1 MKTKRTESSSKG
13 KSPEKTEENKS
24 SRRRFSTRKRQSS
37 HKKATPEK
45 EKKEIKEEY
54 VSTKEPPRYVSFDD
68 SKPQSDTE
76 IRKKY
81 RSVSA
86 LERKLNNR
94 KNRVSR
100 KSSLRSSSPSL
111 KIQSTSRIARRRSGV
126 KYSSTVKRRHSNR
139 KAVVPVADRVTNFN
153 SKEILQNKEI
163 EKKAFASKERPNLSN
178 ESNTSVARKRPSSDS
193 TCDVLPKLRPKRSL
207 SANDAANSFP
217 QVLGKRTLRRSFGR
231 SSLGEVPEVIEKL
244 SDTNIKSSNYFPSKI
259 PCSRTSKTIKYC
271 KRKLVAQNL
280 EKDDVFNNS
289 TISNLR
295 ASRMQRFSPLC
306 VRNKSAIARTAVP
319 LILNRDK
326 PSKRTEPQERLGY
339 SSINERENQIP
350 REEKSSLF
358 QDTIHETTIEQET
371 KHSSLIAHDG
381 PRKMRL
387 NSNFRT
393 VRLNSV
399 KNKRRSMVRMNTLPK
414 NK

>member
-1 MKTKRTESSSKG
+1 MKTKRTESSSRG
-13 KSPEKTEENKS
+13 KSPEKNEENKS

-37 HKKATPEK
+37 HKKSTPEK
-45 EKKEIKEEY
+45 EKKEIEEKY

-68 SKPQSDTE
+68 SKSQSDSE
-76 IRKKY
+76 IRQKY

-86 LERKLNNR
+86 LERKLNKR

-139 KAVVPVADRVTNFN
+139 KAVAPAADRVTNSN

-163 EKKAFASKERPNLSN
+163 EKKAIASKERPNLSN
-178 ESNTSVARKRPSSDS
+178 ENNTSIVRKRPSSDS
-193 TCDVLPKLRPKRSL
+193 TGNVLPKLRPKRSL
-207 SANDAANSFP
+207 SANDASNSFP
-217 QVLGKRTLRRSFGR
+217 QVLEKRTLRRSFGR
-231 SSLGEVPEVIEKL
+231 SSLDEVPEVIEKL
-244 SDTNIKSSNYFPSKI
+244 SDTNIKSSNYFQSKI
-259 PCSRTSKTIKYC
+259 PCSRTSKTIKYR

-280 EKDDVFNNS
+280 ETDVFNNS
-289 TISNLR
+289 TISDLR
-295 ASRMQRFSPLC
+295 ASKMQRFSPLC
-306 VRNKSAIARTAVP
+306 VRNKSAIARTAAP
-319 LILNRDK
+319 LMLNIDR
-326 PSKRTEPQERLGY
+326 PSKRTERQERLGN
-339 SSINERENQIP
+339 SSISEREDQVP
-350 REEKSSLF
+350 RKETSSLV

-371 KHSSLIAHDG
+371 KYSG

-414 NK
+414 NI

>member
-1 MKTKRTESSSKG
+1 MKTKRTESSSRG
-13 KSPEKTEENKS
+13 KSPEKNEENKS

-37 HKKATPEK
+37 HKKSTPEK
-45 EKKEIKEEY
+45 EKKEIEEKY

-68 SKPQSDTE
+68 SKSQSDSE
-76 IRKKY
+76 IRQKY

-86 LERKLNNR
+86 LERKLNKR

-139 KAVVPVADRVTNFN
+139 KAVAPAADRVTNSN

-163 EKKAFASKERPNLSN
+163 EKKAIASKERPNLSN
-178 ESNTSVARKRPSSDS
+178 ENNTSIVRKRPSSDS
-193 TCDVLPKLRPKRSL
+193 TGNVLPKLRPKRSL
-207 SANDAANSFP
+207 SANDASNSFP

-231 SSLGEVPEVIEKL
+231 SSLDEVPEVIEKL
-244 SDTNIKSSNYFPSKI
+244 SDTNIKSSNYFQSKI
-259 PCSRTSKTIKYC
+259 PCSRTSKTIKYR

-280 EKDDVFNNS
+280 ETDVFNNS
-289 TISNLR
+289 TISDLR
-295 ASRMQRFSPLC
+295 ASKMQRFSPLC
-306 VRNKSAIARTAVP
+306 VRNKSAIARTAAP
-319 LILNRDK
+319 LMLNIDR
-326 PSKRTEPQERLGY
+326 PSRRTERQERLGN
-339 SSINERENQIP
+339 SSISEREDQVP
-350 REEKSSLF
+350 RKETSSLV

-371 KHSSLIAHDG
+371 KYSG

-414 NK
+414 NI

>member
-1 MKTKRTESSSKG
+1 MKTKRTESSSRG
-13 KSPEKTEENKS
+13 KSPEKNEENKS

-37 HKKATPEK
+37 HKKSTPEK
-45 EKKEIKEEY
+45 EKKEIEEKY

-68 SKPQSDTE
+68 SKSQSDSE
-76 IRKKY
+76 IRQKY

-86 LERKLNNR
+86 LERKLNKR

-139 KAVVPVADRVTNFN
+139 KAVAPAADRVTNSN

-163 EKKAFASKERPNLSN
+163 EKKAIASKERPNLSN
-178 ESNTSVARKRPSSDS
+178 ENNTSIVRKRPSSDS
-193 TCDVLPKLRPKRSL
+193 TGNVLPKLRPKRSL
-207 SANDAANSFP
+207 SANDASNSFP

-231 SSLGEVPEVIEKL
+231 SSLDEVPEVIEKL
-244 SDTNIKSSNYFPSKI
+244 SDTNIKSSNYFQSKI
-259 PCSRTSKTIKYC
+259 PCSRTSKTIKYR

-280 EKDDVFNNS
+280 ETDVFNNS
-289 TISNLR
+289 TISDLR
-295 ASRMQRFSPLC
+295 ASKMQRFSPLC
-306 VRNKSAIARTAVP
+306 VRNKSAIARTAAP
-319 LILNRDK
+319 LMLNVDR
-326 PSKRTEPQERLGY
+326 PSKRTERQERLGN
-339 SSINERENQIP
+339 SSISERENQVP
-350 REEKSSLF
+350 QKETSSLV

-371 KHSSLIAHDG
+371 KYSG

-387 NSNFRT
+387 NSNFKT

-414 NK
+414 NI

>member
-1 MKTKRTESSSKG
+1 MKTKRTESSSRG
-13 KSPEKTEENKS
+13 KSPEKNEENKS

-37 HKKATPEK
+37 HKKSTPEK
-45 EKKEIKEEY
+45 EKKEIEEKY

-68 SKPQSDTE
+68 SKSQSDSE
-76 IRKKY
+76 IRQKY

-86 LERKLNNR
+86 LERKLNKR

-126 KYSSTVKRRHSNR
+126 RYSSTVKRRHSNR
-139 KAVVPVADRVTNFN
+139 KAVAPVEDRVTNSN

-163 EKKAFASKERPNLSN
+163 EKKAIASKERPNLSN
-178 ESNTSVARKRPSSDS
+178 ENNTSIVRKRPSSDS
-193 TCDVLPKLRPKRSL
+193 TGNVLPKLRPKRSL
-207 SANDAANSFP
+207 SANDASNSFP

-231 SSLGEVPEVIEKL
+231 SSLDEVPEVIEKL
-244 SDTNIKSSNYFPSKI
+244 SDTNIKSSDYFQSKI
-259 PCSRTSKTIKYC
+259 PCSRTSKTIKYR

-280 EKDDVFNNS
+280 ETDVFNNS
-289 TISNLR
+289 TISDLR
-295 ASRMQRFSPLC
+295 ASKMQRFSPLC
-306 VRNKSAIARTAVP
+306 VRNKSAIARTAAP
-319 LILNRDK
+319 LMLNVDR
-326 PSKRTEPQERLGY
+326 PSKRTERQERLGN
-339 SSINERENQIP
+339 SSISERENQVP
-350 REEKSSLF
+350 QKETSSLV

-371 KHSSLIAHDG
+371 KYSG

-387 NSNFRT
+387 NSNFKT

-414 NK
+414 NI

>member
-1 MKTKRTESSSKG
+1 MKTKRTESSSRG
-13 KSPEKTEENKS
+13 KSPEKNEENKS

-37 HKKATPEK
+37 HKKSTPEK
-45 EKKEIKEEY
+45 EKKEIEEKY

-68 SKPQSDTE
+68 SKSQSDSE
-76 IRKKY
+76 IRQKY

-86 LERKLNNR
+86 LERKLNKR

-139 KAVVPVADRVTNFN
+139 KAVAPAADRVTNSN

-163 EKKAFASKERPNLSN
+163 EKKAIASKERPNLSN
-178 ESNTSVARKRPSSDS
+178 ENNTSIVRKRPSSDS
-193 TCDVLPKLRPKRSL
+193 TGNVLPKLRPKRSL
-207 SANDAANSFP
+207 SANDASNSFP

-231 SSLGEVPEVIEKL
+231 SSLDEVPEVIEKL
-244 SDTNIKSSNYFPSKI
+244 SDTNIKSSNYFQSKI
-259 PCSRTSKTIKYC
+259 PCSRTSKTIKYR

-280 EKDDVFNNS
+280 ETDVFNNS
-289 TISNLR
+289 TISDLR
-295 ASRMQRFSPLC
+295 ASKMQRFSPLC
-306 VRNKSAIARTAVP
+306 VRNKSAIARTAAP
-319 LILNRDK
+319 LMLNIDR
-326 PSKRTEPQERLGY
+326 PSKRTERQERLGN
-339 SSINERENQIP
+339 SCISEREDQVP
-350 REEKSSLF
+350 RKETSSLV

-371 KHSSLIAHDG
+371 KYSG

-414 NK
+414 NI

>member
-1 MKTKRTESSSKG
+1 MKTKRTESSSRG
-13 KSPEKTEENKS
+13 KSPEKNEENKS

-37 HKKATPEK
+37 HKKSTPEK
-45 EKKEIKEEY
+45 EKKEIEEKY

-68 SKPQSDTE
+68 SKSQSDSE

-86 LERKLNNR
+86 LERKLNKR

-126 KYSSTVKRRHSNR
+126 RYSSTVKRRHSNR
-139 KAVVPVADRVTNFN
+139 KAVAPVEDRVTNSN

-163 EKKAFASKERPNLSN
+163 ENKAIAPKERPNLSN
-178 ESNTSVARKRPSSDS
+178 ENNTSIVRKRPSSDS
-193 TCDVLPKLRPKRSL
+193 TGNVLPKLRPKRSL
-207 SANDAANSFP
+207 SANDASNSFP

-231 SSLGEVPEVIEKL
+231 SSLDEVPEVIEKL
-244 SDTNIKSSNYFPSKI
+244 SDTSIKSSDYFQSKI
-259 PCSRTSKTIKYC
+259 PCSRTSKTIKYR

-280 EKDDVFNNS
+280 ETDVFNNS
-289 TISNLR
+289 TISDLR
-295 ASRMQRFSPLC
+295 ASKMQRFSPLC
-306 VRNKSAIARTAVP
+306 VRNKSAIARTAAP
-319 LILNRDK
+319 LMLNIDR
-326 PSKRTEPQERLGY
+326 PSRRTERQERLGN
-339 SSINERENQIP
+339 SSISEREDQVP
-350 REEKSSLF
+350 RKETSSLV

-371 KHSSLIAHDG
+371 KYSG

-387 NSNFRT
+387 NSNFKT

-414 NK
+414 NI

>member
-1 MKTKRTESSSKG
+1 MKTKRTESSSRG
-13 KSPEKTEENKS
+13 KSPEKNEENKS

-37 HKKATPEK
+37 HKKSTPEK
-45 EKKEIKEEY
+45 EKKEIEEKY

-68 SKPQSDTE
+68 SKSQADSE
-76 IRKKY
+76 IRQKY

-86 LERKLNNR
+86 LERKLNKR

-139 KAVVPVADRVTNFN
+139 KAVAPASDRVTNSN

-163 EKKAFASKERPNLSN
+163 EKKAIASKERPNLSN
-178 ESNTSVARKRPSSDS
+178 ENNTSIVRKRPSSDS
-193 TCDVLPKLRPKRSL
+193 TGNVLPKLRPKRSL
-207 SANDAANSFP
+207 SANDASNSFP

-231 SSLGEVPEVIEKL
+231 SSLDEVPEVIEKL
-244 SDTNIKSSNYFPSKI
+244 SDTNIKSSNYFQSKI
-259 PCSRTSKTIKYC
+259 PCSRTSKTIKYR

-280 EKDDVFNNS
+280 ETDVFNNS
-289 TISNLR
+289 TISDLR
-295 ASRMQRFSPLC
+295 ASKMQRFSPLC
-306 VRNKSAIARTAVP
+306 VRNKSAIARTAAP
-319 LILNRDK
+319 LMLNIDR
-326 PSKRTEPQERLGY
+326 PSKRTERQERLGN
-339 SSINERENQIP
+339 SSISEREDQVP
-350 REEKSSLF
+350 RKETSSLV

-371 KHSSLIAHDG
+371 KYSG

-414 NK
+414 NI

>member
-1 MKTKRTESSSKG
+1 MKTKRTESSSRG
-13 KSPEKTEENKS
+13 KSPEKNEENKS

-37 HKKATPEK
+37 HKKSTPEK
-45 EKKEIKEEY
+45 EKKEIEEKY

-68 SKPQSDTE
+68 SKSQSDSE
-76 IRKKY
+76 IRQKY

-86 LERKLNNR
+86 LERKLNKR

-139 KAVVPVADRVTNFN
+139 KAVAPAADRVTNSN

-163 EKKAFASKERPNLSN
+163 ENKAIAPKERPNLSN
-178 ESNTSVARKRPSSDS
+178 ENNTSIVRKRPSSDS
-193 TCDVLPKLRPKRSL
+193 TGNVLPKLRPKRSL
-207 SANDAANSFP
+207 SANDASNSFP

-231 SSLGEVPEVIEKL
+231 SSLDEVPEVIEKL
-244 SDTNIKSSNYFPSKI
+244 SDTNIKSSNYFQSKI
-259 PCSRTSKTIKYC
+259 PCSRTSKTIKYR

-280 EKDDVFNNS
+280 ETDVFNNS
-289 TISNLR
+289 TISDLR
-295 ASRMQRFSPLC
+295 ASKMQRFSPLC
-306 VRNKSAIARTAVP
+306 VRNKSAIARTAAP
-319 LILNRDK
+319 LMLNVDR
-326 PSKRTEPQERLGY
+326 PSKRTERQERLGN
-339 SSINERENQIP
+339 SSISERENQVP
-350 REEKSSLF
+350 QKETSSLV

-371 KHSSLIAHDG
+371 KYSG

-387 NSNFRT
+387 NSNFKT

-414 NK
+414 NI

>member
-1 MKTKRTESSSKG
+1 MKTKRTESSSRG
-13 KSPEKTEENKS
+13 KSPEKNEENKS

-37 HKKATPEK
+37 HKKSTPEK
-45 EKKEIKEEY
+45 EKKEIEEKY

-68 SKPQSDTE
+68 SKSQSDSE
-76 IRKKY
+76 IRQKY

-86 LERKLNNR
+86 LERKLNKR

-139 KAVVPVADRVTNFN
+139 KAVAPAADRVTNSN

-163 EKKAFASKERPNLSN
+163 EKKAIASKERPNLSN
-178 ESNTSVARKRPSSDS
+178 ENNTSIVRKRPSSDS
-193 TCDVLPKLRPKRSL
+193 TGNVLSKLRPKRSL
-207 SANDAANSFP
+207 SANDASNSFP

-231 SSLGEVPEVIEKL
+231 SSLDEVPEVIEKL
-244 SDTNIKSSNYFPSKI
+244 SDTNIKSSNYFQSKI
-259 PCSRTSKTIKYC
+259 PCSRTSKTIKYR

-280 EKDDVFNNS
+280 KTDVFNNS
-289 TISNLR
+289 TISDLR
-295 ASRMQRFSPLC
+295 ASKMQRFSPLC
-306 VRNKSAIARTAVP
+306 VRNKSAIARTAAP
-319 LILNRDK
+319 LMLNIDR
-326 PSKRTEPQERLGY
+326 PSKRTERQERLGN
-339 SSINERENQIP
+339 SSISEREDQVP
-350 REEKSSLF
+350 RKETSSLV

-371 KHSSLIAHDG
+371 KYSG

-414 NK
+414 NI

>member
-1 MKTKRTESSSKG
+1 MKTKRAESSSRG
-13 KSPEKTEENKS
+13 KSPEKNEENKS

-37 HKKATPEK
+37 HKKSTPEK
-45 EKKEIKEEY
+45 EKKEIEEKY
-54 VSTKEPPRYVSFDD
+54 VSAKEPPRYVSFDD
-68 SKPQSDTE
+68 SKSQSDSE
-76 IRKKY
+76 IRQKY

-86 LERKLNNR
+86 LERKLNKR
-94 KNRVSR
+94 KNRISR

-139 KAVVPVADRVTNFN
+139 KAVAPAADRVTNSN

-163 EKKAFASKERPNLSN
+163 EKKAIASKERPNLSN
-178 ESNTSVARKRPSSDS
+178 ENNTSIVRKRPSSDS
-193 TCDVLPKLRPKRSL
+193 TGNVLPKLRPKRSL
-207 SANDAANSFP
+207 SANDASNSFP

-231 SSLGEVPEVIEKL
+231 SSLDEVPEVIEKL
-244 SDTNIKSSNYFPSKI
+244 SDTNIKSSDYFQSKI
-259 PCSRTSKTIKYC
+259 PCSRTSKTIKYR

-280 EKDDVFNNS
+280 ETDVFNNS
-289 TISNLR
+289 TISDLR
-295 ASRMQRFSPLC
+295 ASKMQRFSPLC
-306 VRNKSAIARTAVP
+306 VRNKSAIARTAAP
-319 LILNRDK
+319 LMLNVERQ
-326 PSKRTEPQERLGY
+326 SKRTELQERLGN
-339 SSINERENQIP
+339 SSISERENQVP
-350 REEKSSLF
+350 QKETSSLV

-371 KHSSLIAHDG
+371 KYSG

-387 NSNFRT
+387 NSNFKT

-414 NK
+414 NI

>member
-1 MKTKRTESSSKG
+1 MKTKRTESSSRG
-13 KSPEKTEENKS
+13 KSPEKNEENKS

-37 HKKATPEK
+37 HKKSTPQK
-45 EKKEIKEEY
+45 EKKEIEEKY

-68 SKPQSDTE
+68 SKSQSDSE
-76 IRKKY
+76 IRQKY

-86 LERKLNNR
+86 LERKLNKR

-139 KAVVPVADRVTNFN
+139 KAVAPAADRVTNSN

-163 EKKAFASKERPNLSN
+163 EKKAIASKERPNLSN
-178 ESNTSVARKRPSSDS
+178 ENNTSIVRKRPSSDS
-193 TCDVLPKLRPKRSL
+193 TGNVLPKLRPKRSL
-207 SANDAANSFP
+207 SANDASNSFP

-231 SSLGEVPEVIEKL
+231 SSLDEVPEVIEKL
-244 SDTNIKSSNYFPSKI
+244 SDTNIKSSNYFQSKI
-259 PCSRTSKTIKYC
+259 PCSRTSKTIKYR

-280 EKDDVFNNS
+280 ETDVFNNS
-289 TISNLR
+289 TISDLR
-295 ASRMQRFSPLC
+295 ASKMQRFSPLC
-306 VRNKSAIARTAVP
+306 VRNKSAIARTAAP
-319 LILNRDK
+319 LMLNIDR
-326 PSKRTEPQERLGY
+326 PSKRTERQERLGN
-339 SSINERENQIP
+339 SSISEREDQVP
-350 REEKSSLF
+350 RKETSSLV
-358 QDTIHETTIEQET
+358 QDTIHETTIEQEA
-371 KHSSLIAHDG
+371 KYSG

-414 NK
+414 NI

>member
-1 MKTKRTESSSKG
+1 MKTKRTESSSRG
-13 KSPEKTEENKS
+13 KSPEKNEENKS

-37 HKKATPEK
+37 HKKSTPEK
-45 EKKEIKEEY
+45 EKKEIEEKY

-68 SKPQSDTE
+68 SKSQSDSE
-76 IRKKY
+76 IRQKY

-86 LERKLNNR
+86 LERKLNKR

-139 KAVVPVADRVTNFN
+139 KAVAPAADRVTNSN

-163 EKKAFASKERPNLSN
+163 ENKAIAPKERPNLSN
-178 ESNTSVARKRPSSDS
+178 ENNTSIVRKRPSSDS
-193 TCDVLPKLRPKRSL
+193 TGNVLPKLRPKRSL
-207 SANDAANSFP
+207 SANDASNSFP

-231 SSLGEVPEVIEKL
+231 SSLDEVPEVIEKL
-244 SDTNIKSSNYFPSKI
+244 SDTNIKSSDYFQSKI
-259 PCSRTSKTIKYC
+259 PCSRTSKTIKYR

-280 EKDDVFNNS
+280 ETDVFNNS
-289 TISNLR
+289 TISDLR
-295 ASRMQRFSPLC
+295 ASKMQRFSPLC
-306 VRNKSAIARTAVP
+306 VRNKSAIARTAAP
-319 LILNRDK
+319 LMLNVDR
-326 PSKRTEPQERLGY
+326 PSKRTERQERLGN
-339 SSINERENQIP
+339 SSISEREDQVP
-350 REEKSSLF
+350 RKETSSLV

-371 KHSSLIAHDG
+371 KYSG

-414 NK
+414 NI

>member
-1 MKTKRTESSSKG
+1 MKTKRTESSSKS
-13 KSPEKTEENKS
+13 KSTEKNEENKF

-45 EKKEIKEEY
+45 EKKDKEEY
-54 VSTKEPPRYVSFDD
+54 VSAKEPPRYVSFDA
-68 SKPQSDTE
+68 SNSLSDIE

-86 LERKLNNR
+86 LERKLNKR
-94 KNRVSR
+94 KNRSSR

-126 KYSSTVKRRHSNR
+126 KYSSTVKRRQSNR

-153 SKEILQNKEI
+153 SKEILQSKEI
-163 EKKAFASKERPNLSN
+163 AKKAIASKERPNLGN
-178 ESNTSVARKRPSSDS
+178 ESNTRIVRKRPSSDS
-193 TCDVLPKLRPKRSL
+193 TCDVLRKLGLKRSL
-207 SANDAANSFP
+207 SANDASSSFP

-231 SSLGEVPEVIEKL
+231 SSLGDVPEVTEKL
-244 SDTNIKSSNYFPSKI
+244 SDTNIKSSSNFQSKI
-259 PCSRTSKTIKYC
+259 PCSRTSKAVKYR
-271 KRKLVAQNL
+271 KRKLVARNR
-280 EKDDVFNNS
+280 ETDDVFNNS
-289 TISNLR
+289 TVSNLR
-295 ASRMQRFSPLC
+295 TSKMQRFSPLC
-306 VRNKSAIARTAVP
+306 VRNKSAIARTAAP
-319 LILNRDK
+319 LTLNIARS
-326 PSKRTEPQERLGY
+326 SKRTKRQERLGN
-339 SSINERENQIP
+339 SSINERENQVP
-350 REEKSSLF
+350 RQETSF
-358 QDTIHETTIEQET
+358 VQDTVHETTAEQET
-371 KHSSLIAHDG
+371 KRSSLIARDG

-399 KNKRRSMVRMNTLPK
+399 KNKRRSMVRMNTLPE

>member
-1 MKTKRTESSSKG
+1 MKTKRTESSSRG
-13 KSPEKTEENKS
+13 KSPEKNEENKS

-37 HKKATPEK
+37 HKKSTPEK
-45 EKKEIKEEY
+45 EKKEIEEKY

-68 SKPQSDTE
+68 SKSQSDSE
-76 IRKKY
+76 IRQKY

-86 LERKLNNR
+86 LERKLNKR

-139 KAVVPVADRVTNFN
+139 KAVAPAADRVTNSN
-153 SKEILQNKEI
+153 SKEILQNKKKK
-163 EKKAFASKERPNLSN
+163 KKAIASKERPNLSN
-178 ESNTSVARKRPSSDS
+178 ENNTSIVRKRPSSDS
-193 TCDVLPKLRPKRSL
+193 TGNVLPKLRPKRSL
-207 SANDAANSFP
+207 SANDASNSFP

-231 SSLGEVPEVIEKL
+231 SSLDEVPEVIEKL
-244 SDTNIKSSNYFPSKI
+244 SDTNIKSSNYFQSKI
-259 PCSRTSKTIKYC
+259 PCSRTSKTIKYR

-280 EKDDVFNNS
+280 ETDVFNNS
-289 TISNLR
+289 TISDLR
-295 ASRMQRFSPLC
+295 ASKMQRFSPLC
-306 VRNKSAIARTAVP
+306 VRNKSAIARTAAP
-319 LILNRDK
+319 LMLNIDR
-326 PSKRTEPQERLGY
+326 PSKRTERQERLGN
-339 SSINERENQIP
+339 SSISEREDQVP
-350 REEKSSLF
+350 RKETSSLV

-371 KHSSLIAHDG
+371 KYSG

-414 NK
+414 NI

>member
-1 MKTKRTESSSKG
+1 MKTKRTESSSRG
-13 KSPEKTEENKS
+13 KSPEKNEENKS

-37 HKKATPEK
+37 HKKSTPEK
-45 EKKEIKEEY
+45 EKKEIEEKY

-68 SKPQSDTE
+68 SKSQSDSE
-76 IRKKY
+76 IRQKY

-86 LERKLNNR
+86 LERKLNKR

-126 KYSSTVKRRHSNR
+126 RYSSTVKRRHSNR
-139 KAVVPVADRVTNFN
+139 KAVAPVEGRVTNSN

-163 EKKAFASKERPNLSN
+163 EKKAIASKERPNLSN
-178 ESNTSVARKRPSSDS
+178 ENNTSIVRKRPSSDS
-193 TCDVLPKLRPKRSL
+193 TGNVLPKLRPKRSL
-207 SANDAANSFP
+207 SANDASNSFP

-231 SSLGEVPEVIEKL
+231 SSLDEVPEVIEKL
-244 SDTNIKSSNYFPSKI
+244 SDTNIKSSDYFQSKI
-259 PCSRTSKTIKYC
+259 PCSRTSKTIKYR

-280 EKDDVFNNS
+280 ETDVFNNS
-289 TISNLR
+289 TISDLR
-295 ASRMQRFSPLC
+295 ASKMQRFSPLC
-306 VRNKSAIARTAVP
+306 VRNKSAIARTAAP
-319 LILNRDK
+319 LMLNVDR
-326 PSKRTEPQERLGY
+326 PSKRTERQERLGN
-339 SSINERENQIP
+339 SSISERENQVP
-350 REEKSSLF
+350 QKETSSLV

-371 KHSSLIAHDG
+371 KYSG

-414 NK
+414 NI

>member
-1 MKTKRTESSSKG
+1 MKTKRTESSSRG
-13 KSPEKTEENKS
+13 KSPEKNEENKS

-37 HKKATPEK
+37 HKKSTPEK
-45 EKKEIKEEY
+45 EKKEIEEKY

-68 SKPQSDTE
+68 SKSQSDSE
-76 IRKKY
+76 IRQKY

-86 LERKLNNR
+86 LERKLNKR

-139 KAVVPVADRVTNFN
+139 KAVAPAADRVTNSN

-163 EKKAFASKERPNLSN
+163 EKKAIASKERPNLSN
-178 ESNTSVARKRPSSDS
+178 ENNTSIVRKRPSSDS
-193 TCDVLPKLRPKRSL
+193 TGNVLPKLRPKRSL
-207 SANDAANSFP
+207 SANDASNSFP

-231 SSLGEVPEVIEKL
+231 SSLDEVPEVIEKL
-244 SDTNIKSSNYFPSKI
+244 SDTNIKSSNYFQSKI
-259 PCSRTSKTIKYC
+259 PCSRTSKTIKYR

-280 EKDDVFNNS
+280 ETDVFNNS
-289 TISNLR
+289 TISDLR
-295 ASRMQRFSPLC
+295 ASKMQRFSPLC
-306 VRNKSAIARTAVP
+306 VRNKSAIARTAAP
-319 LILNRDK
+319 LMLNIDR
-326 PSKRTEPQERLGY
+326 PSKRTERQERLGN
-339 SSINERENQIP
+339 SSISEREDQVP
-350 REEKSSLF
+350 RKETSSLV

-371 KHSSLIAHDG
+371 KYSG

-414 NK
+414 NI

>member
-1 MKTKRTESSSKG
+1 MKTKRTESSSRG
-13 KSPEKTEENKS
+13 KSPEKNEENKS

-37 HKKATPEK
+37 HKKSTPEK
-45 EKKEIKEEY
+45 EKKEIEEKY
-54 VSTKEPPRYVSFDD
+54 VSTKEPLRYVSFDD
-68 SKPQSDTE
+68 SKSQSDSE
-76 IRKKY
+76 IRQKY

-86 LERKLNNR
+86 LERKLNKR

-139 KAVVPVADRVTNFN
+139 KAVAPAADRVTNSN

-163 EKKAFASKERPNLSN
+163 EKKAIASKERPNLSN
-178 ESNTSVARKRPSSDS
+178 ENNTSIVRKRPSSDS
-193 TCDVLPKLRPKRSL
+193 TGNVLPKLRPKRSL
-207 SANDAANSFP
+207 SANDASNSFP

-231 SSLGEVPEVIEKL
+231 SSLDEVPEVIEKL
-244 SDTNIKSSNYFPSKI
+244 SDTNIKSSNSFQSKI
-259 PCSRTSKTIKYC
+259 PCSRTSKTIKYR

-280 EKDDVFNNS
+280 ETDVFNNS
-289 TISNLR
+289 TISDLR
-295 ASRMQRFSPLC
+295 ASKMQRFSPLC
-306 VRNKSAIARTAVP
+306 VRNKSAIARTAAP
-319 LILNRDK
+319 LMLNIDR
-326 PSKRTEPQERLGY
+326 PSKRTERQERLGN
-339 SSINERENQIP
+339 SCISEREDQVP
-350 REEKSSLF
+350 RKETSSLV

-371 KHSSLIAHDG
+371 KYSG

-414 NK
+414 NI

>member
-1 MKTKRTESSSKG
+1 MKTKRTESSSRG
-13 KSPEKTEENKS
+13 KSPEKNEENKS

-37 HKKATPEK
+37 HKKSTPEK
-45 EKKEIKEEY
+45 EKKEIEEKY

-68 SKPQSDTE
+68 SKSQSDSE
-76 IRKKY
+76 IRQKY

-86 LERKLNNR
+86 LERKLNKR

-139 KAVVPVADRVTNFN
+139 KAVAPAADRVTNSN

-163 EKKAFASKERPNLSN
+163 EKKAIASKERPNLSN
-178 ESNTSVARKRPSSDS
+178 ENNTSIVRKRPSSDS
-193 TCDVLPKLRPKRSL
+193 TGNVLPKLRPKRSL
-207 SANDAANSFP
+207 SANDASNSFP

-231 SSLGEVPEVIEKL
+231 SSLDEVPEVIEKL
-244 SDTNIKSSNYFPSKI
+244 SDTNIKSSNYFQSKI
-259 PCSRTSKTIKYC
+259 PCSRTSKTIKYR
-271 KRKLVAQNL
+271 KRKLVAHNL
-280 EKDDVFNNS
+280 ETDVFNNS
-289 TISNLR
+289 TISDLR
-295 ASRMQRFSPLC
+295 ASKMQRFSPLC
-306 VRNKSAIARTAVP
+306 VRNKSAIARTAAP
-319 LILNRDK
+319 LMLNIDR
-326 PSKRTEPQERLGY
+326 PSKRTERQERLGN
-339 SSINERENQIP
+339 SSISEREDQVP
-350 REEKSSLF
+350 RKETSSLV

-371 KHSSLIAHDG
+371 KYSG

-414 NK
+414 NI

>member
-1 MKTKRTESSSKG
+1 MKTKRTESSSRG
-13 KSPEKTEENKS
+13 KSPEKNEENKS
-24 SRRRFSTRKRQSS
+24 SRKRFSTRKRQSS
-37 HKKATPEK
+37 HKKSTPEK
-45 EKKEIKEEY
+45 EKKEIEEKY

-68 SKPQSDTE
+68 SKSQSDSE
-76 IRKKY
+76 IRQKY

-86 LERKLNNR
+86 LERKLNKR

-139 KAVVPVADRVTNFN
+139 KAVAPAADRVTNSN

-163 EKKAFASKERPNLSN
+163 EKKAIASKERPNLSN
-178 ESNTSVARKRPSSDS
+178 ENNTSIVRKRPSSDS
-193 TCDVLPKLRPKRSL
+193 TGNVLPKLRPKRSL
-207 SANDAANSFP
+207 SANDASNSFP
-217 QVLGKRTLRRSFGR
+217 QVLEKRTLRRSFGR
-231 SSLGEVPEVIEKL
+231 SSLDEVPEVIEKL
-244 SDTNIKSSNYFPSKI
+244 SDTNIKSSNYFQSKI
-259 PCSRTSKTIKYC
+259 PCSRTSKTIKYR

-280 EKDDVFNNS
+280 ETDVFNNS
-289 TISNLR
+289 TISDLR
-295 ASRMQRFSPLC
+295 ASKMQRFSPLC
-306 VRNKSAIARTAVP
+306 VRNKSAIARTAAP
-319 LILNRDK
+319 LMLNIDR
-326 PSKRTEPQERLGY
+326 PSKRTERQERLGN
-339 SSINERENQIP
+339 SSISEREDQVP
-350 REEKSSLF
+350 RKETSSLV

-371 KHSSLIAHDG
+371 KYSG

-414 NK
+414 NI

>member
-1 MKTKRTESSSKG
+1 MKTKRTESSSRG
-13 KSPEKTEENKS
+13 KSPEKNEENKS

-37 HKKATPEK
+37 HKKSTPEK
-45 EKKEIKEEY
+45 EKKEIEEKY

-68 SKPQSDTE
+68 SKSQSDSE
-76 IRKKY
+76 IRQKY

-86 LERKLNNR
+86 LERKLNKR

-126 KYSSTVKRRHSNR
+126 VKYSSTVKRRHSNR
-139 KAVVPVADRVTNFN
+139 KAVAPAADRVTNSN

-163 EKKAFASKERPNLSN
+163 EKKAIASKERPNLSN
-178 ESNTSVARKRPSSDS
+178 ENNTSIVRKRPSSDS
-193 TCDVLPKLRPKRSL
+193 TGNVLPKLRPKRSL
-207 SANDAANSFP
+207 SANDASNSFP

-231 SSLGEVPEVIEKL
+231 SSLDEVPEVIEKL
-244 SDTNIKSSNYFPSKI
+244 SDTNIKSSNYFQSKI
-259 PCSRTSKTIKYC
+259 PCSRTSKTIKYR

-280 EKDDVFNNS
+280 ETDVFNNS
-289 TISNLR
+289 TISDLR
-295 ASRMQRFSPLC
+295 ASKMQRFSPLC
-306 VRNKSAIARTAVP
+306 VRNKSAIARTAAP
-319 LILNRDK
+319 LMLNIDR
-326 PSKRTEPQERLGY
+326 PSKRTERQERLGN
-339 SSINERENQIP
+339 SSISEREDQVP
-350 REEKSSLF
+350 RKETSSLV

-371 KHSSLIAHDG
+371 KYSG

-414 NK
+414 NI

>member
-1 MKTKRTESSSKG
+1 MKTKRTESSSRG
-13 KSPEKTEENKS
+13 KSPEKNEENKS

-37 HKKATPEK
+37 HKKSTPEK
-45 EKKEIKEEY
+45 EKKEIEEKY

-68 SKPQSDTE
+68 SKSQSDSE
-76 IRKKY
+76 IRQKY

-86 LERKLNNR
+86 LERKLNKR

-111 KIQSTSRIARRRSGV
+111 KIQSTSRIAGRRSGV

-139 KAVVPVADRVTNFN
+139 KAVAPAADRVTNSN

-163 EKKAFASKERPNLSN
+163 EKKAIASKERPNLSN
-178 ESNTSVARKRPSSDS
+178 ENNTSIVRKRPSSDS
-193 TCDVLPKLRPKRSL
+193 TGNVLPKLRPKRSL
-207 SANDAANSFP
+207 SANDASNSFP

-231 SSLGEVPEVIEKL
+231 SSLDEVPEVIEKL
-244 SDTNIKSSNYFPSKI
+244 SDTNIKSSNYFQSKI
-259 PCSRTSKTIKYC
+259 PCSRTSKTIKYR

-280 EKDDVFNNS
+280 ETDVFNNS
-289 TISNLR
+289 TISDLR
-295 ASRMQRFSPLC
+295 ASKMQRFSPLC
-306 VRNKSAIARTAVP
+306 VRNKSAIARTAAP
-319 LILNRDK
+319 LMLNIDR
-326 PSKRTEPQERLGY
+326 PSRRTERQERLGN
-339 SSINERENQIP
+339 SSISEREDQVP
-350 REEKSSLF
+350 RKETSSLV

-371 KHSSLIAHDG
+371 KYSG

-414 NK
+414 NI

>member
-1 MKTKRTESSSKG
+1 MKTKRTESSSRG
-13 KSPEKTEENKS
+13 KSPEKNEENKS

-37 HKKATPEK
+37 HKKSTPEK
-45 EKKEIKEEY
+45 EKKEIEEKY

-68 SKPQSDTE
+68 SKSQSDSE
-76 IRKKY
+76 IRQKY

-86 LERKLNNR
+86 LERKLNKR

-139 KAVVPVADRVTNFN
+139 KAVAPAADRVTNSN

-163 EKKAFASKERPNLSN
+163 EKKAIASKERPNLSN
-178 ESNTSVARKRPSSDS
+178 ENNTSIVRKRPSSDS
-193 TCDVLPKLRPKRSL
+193 TGNVLPKLRPKRSL
-207 SANDAANSFP
+207 SANDASNSFP

-231 SSLGEVPEVIEKL
+231 SSLDEVPEVIEKL
-244 SDTNIKSSNYFPSKI
+244 SDTNIKSSDYFQSKI
-259 PCSRTSKTIKYC
+259 PCSRTSKTIKYR

-280 EKDDVFNNS
+280 ETDVFNNS
-289 TISNLR
+289 TISDLR
-295 ASRMQRFSPLC
+295 ASKMQRFSPLC
-306 VRNKSAIARTAVP
+306 VRNKSAIARTAAP
-319 LILNRDK
+319 LMLNVDR
-326 PSKRTEPQERLGY
+326 PSKRTERQERLGN
-339 SSINERENQIP
+339 SSISERENQVP
-350 REEKSSLF
+350 RKETSSLV

-371 KHSSLIAHDG
+371 KYSG

-414 NK
+414 NI

>member
-1 MKTKRTESSSKG
+1 MKTKRTESSSRG
-13 KSPEKTEENKS
+13 KSPEKNEENKS

-37 HKKATPEK
+37 HKKSTPEK
-45 EKKEIKEEY
+45 EKKEIEEKY

-68 SKPQSDTE
+68 SKSQSDSE

-86 LERKLNNR
+86 LERKLNKR

-126 KYSSTVKRRHSNR
+126 RYSSTVKRRHSNR
-139 KAVVPVADRVTNFN
+139 KAVAPVEDRVTNSN

-163 EKKAFASKERPNLSN
+163 ENKAIAPKERPNLSN
-178 ESNTSVARKRPSSDS
+178 ENNTSIVRKRPSSDS
-193 TCDVLPKLRPKRSL
+193 TGNVLPKLRPKRSL
-207 SANDAANSFP
+207 SANDASNSFP

-231 SSLGEVPEVIEKL
+231 SSLDEVPEVIEKL
-244 SDTNIKSSNYFPSKI
+244 SDTSIKSSDYFQSKI
-259 PCSRTSKTIKYC
+259 PCSRTSKTIKYR

-280 EKDDVFNNS
+280 ETDVFNNS
-289 TISNLR
+289 TISDLR
-295 ASRMQRFSPLC
+295 ASKMQRFSPLC
-306 VRNKSAIARTAVP
+306 VRNKSAIARTAAP
-319 LILNRDK
+319 LMLNIDRL
-326 PSKRTEPQERLGY
+326 SKRTERQERLGN
-339 SSINERENQIP
+339 SSISEREDQVP
-350 REEKSSLF
+350 RKETSSLV

-371 KHSSLIAHDG
+371 KYSG

-387 NSNFRT
+387 NSNFKT

-414 NK
+414 NI

>member
-1 MKTKRTESSSKG
+1 MKTKRTESSSRG
-13 KSPEKTEENKS
+13 KSPEKNEENKS

-37 HKKATPEK
+37 HKKSTPEK
-45 EKKEIKEEY
+45 EKKEIEEKY

-68 SKPQSDTE
+68 SKSQSDSE

-86 LERKLNNR
+86 LERKLNKR

-126 KYSSTVKRRHSNR
+126 RYSSTVKRRHSNR
-139 KAVVPVADRVTNFN
+139 KAVAPAADRVTNSN

-163 EKKAFASKERPNLSN
+163 EKKAIASKERPNLSN
-178 ESNTSVARKRPSSDS
+178 ENNTSIVRKRPSSDS
-193 TCDVLPKLRPKRSL
+193 TGNVLPKLRPKRSL
-207 SANDAANSFP
+207 SANDASNSFP

-231 SSLGEVPEVIEKL
+231 SSLDEVPEVIEKL
-244 SDTNIKSSNYFPSKI
+244 SDTNIKSSNYFQSKI
-259 PCSRTSKTIKYC
+259 PCSRTSKTIKYR

-280 EKDDVFNNS
+280 ETDVFNNS
-289 TISNLR
+289 TISDLR
-295 ASRMQRFSPLC
+295 ASKMQRFSPLC
-306 VRNKSAIARTAVP
+306 VRNKSAIARTAAP
-319 LILNRDK
+319 LMLNIDR
-326 PSKRTEPQERLGY
+326 PSKRTERQERLGN
-339 SSINERENQIP
+339 SSISEREDQVP
-350 REEKSSLF
+350 RKETSSLV

-371 KHSSLIAHDG
+371 KYSG

-414 NK
+414 NI

>member
-1 MKTKRTESSSKG
+1 MKTKRTESSSRG
-13 KSPEKTEENKS
+13 KSPEKNEENKS

-37 HKKATPEK
+37 HKKSTPEK
-45 EKKEIKEEY
+45 EKKEIEEKY

-68 SKPQSDTE
+68 SKSQSDSE
-76 IRKKY
+76 IRQKY

-86 LERKLNNR
+86 LERKLNKR

-139 KAVVPVADRVTNFN
+139 KAVAPAADRVTNSN

-163 EKKAFASKERPNLSN
+163 EKKAIASKERPNLSN
-178 ESNTSVARKRPSSDS
+178 ENNTSIVRKRPSSDS
-193 TCDVLPKLRPKRSL
+193 TGNVLPKLRPKRSL
-207 SANDAANSFP
+207 SANDASNSFP

-231 SSLGEVPEVIEKL
+231 SSLDEVPEVIEKL
-244 SDTNIKSSNYFPSKI
+244 SDTNIKSSNYFQSKI

-280 EKDDVFNNS
+280 ETDVFNNS
-289 TISNLR
+289 TISDLR
-295 ASRMQRFSPLC
+295 ASKMQRFSPLC
-306 VRNKSAIARTAVP
+306 VRNKSAIARTAAP
-319 LILNRDK
+319 LMLNIDR
-326 PSKRTEPQERLGY
+326 PSRRTERQERLGN
-339 SSINERENQIP
+339 SSISEREDQVP
-350 REEKSSLF
+350 RKETSSLV

-371 KHSSLIAHDG
+371 KYSG

-414 NK
+414 NI

>member
-1 MKTKRTESSSKG
+1 MKTKRTESSSRG
-13 KSPEKTEENKS
+13 KSPEKNEENKS

-37 HKKATPEK
+37 HKKSTPEK
-45 EKKEIKEEY
+45 EKKEIEEKY

-68 SKPQSDTE
+68 SKSQSDSE
-76 IRKKY
+76 IRQKY

-86 LERKLNNR
+86 LERKLNKR
-94 KNRVSR
+94 KNRLSR

-139 KAVVPVADRVTNFN
+139 KAVAPAADRVTNSN

-163 EKKAFASKERPNLSN
+163 EKKAIASKERPNLSN
-178 ESNTSVARKRPSSDS
+178 ENNTSIVRKRPSSDS
-193 TCDVLPKLRPKRSL
+193 TGNVLPKLRPKRSL
-207 SANDAANSFP
+207 SANDASNSFP

-231 SSLGEVPEVIEKL
+231 SSLDEVPEVIEKL
-244 SDTNIKSSNYFPSKI
+244 SDTNIKSSNYFQSKI
-259 PCSRTSKTIKYC
+259 PCSRTSKTIKYR

-280 EKDDVFNNS
+280 ETDVFNNS
-289 TISNLR
+289 TISDLR
-295 ASRMQRFSPLC
+295 ASKMQRFSPLC
-306 VRNKSAIARTAVP
+306 VRNKSAIARTAAP
-319 LILNRDK
+319 LMLNIDR
-326 PSKRTEPQERLGY
+326 PSKRTERQERLGN
-339 SSINERENQIP
+339 SSISEREDQVP
-350 REEKSSLF
+350 RKETSSLV

-371 KHSSLIAHDG
+371 KYSG

-414 NK
+414 NI

>member
-1 MKTKRTESSSKG
+1 MKTKRTESSSRG
-13 KSPEKTEENKS
+13 KSPEKNEENKS

-37 HKKATPEK
+37 HKKSTPEK
-45 EKKEIKEEY
+45 EKKEIEEKY

-68 SKPQSDTE
+68 SKSQSDSE
-76 IRKKY
+76 IRQKY

-86 LERKLNNR
+86 LERKLNKR

-139 KAVVPVADRVTNFN
+139 KAVAPAADRVTNSN

-163 EKKAFASKERPNLSN
+163 EKKAIASKERPNLSN
-178 ESNTSVARKRPSSDS
+178 ENNTSIVRKRPSSDS
-193 TCDVLPKLRPKRSL
+193 TGNVLPKLRPKRSL
-207 SANDAANSFP
+207 SANDASNSFP

-231 SSLGEVPEVIEKL
+231 SSLDEVPEVIEKL
-244 SDTNIKSSNYFPSKI
+244 SDTNIKSSNYFQSKI
-259 PCSRTSKTIKYC
+259 PCSRTSKTIKYR

-280 EKDDVFNNS
+280 ETDVFNNS
-289 TISNLR
+289 TISDLR
-295 ASRMQRFSPLC
+295 ASKMQRFSPLC
-306 VRNKSAIARTAVP
+306 VRNKSAIARTAAP
-319 LILNRDK
+319 LMLNIDR
-326 PSKRTEPQERLGY
+326 PSRRTERQERLGN
-339 SSINERENQIP
+339 SSISEREDQVP
-350 REEKSSLF
+350 RKETSSLV

-371 KHSSLIAHDG
+371 KYSG

-399 KNKRRSMVRMNTLPK
+399 KNKRRSMVRMNTLPQ
-414 NK
+414 NI

>member
-1 MKTKRTESSSKG
+1 MKTKRTESSSRG
-13 KSPEKTEENKS
+13 KSPEKNEENKS

-37 HKKATPEK
+37 HKKSTPEK
-45 EKKEIKEEY
+45 EKKEIEEKY

-68 SKPQSDTE
+68 SKSQSDSE

-86 LERKLNNR
+86 LERKLNKR

-126 KYSSTVKRRHSNR
+126 RYSSTVKRRHSNR
-139 KAVVPVADRVTNFN
+139 KAVAPVEDRVTNSN

-163 EKKAFASKERPNLSN
+163 ENKAIAPKERPNLSN
-178 ESNTSVARKRPSSDS
+178 ENNTSIVRKRPSSDS
-193 TCDVLPKLRPKRSL
+193 TGNVLPKLRPKRSL
-207 SANDAANSFP
+207 SANDASNSFP

-231 SSLGEVPEVIEKL
+231 SSLDEVPEVIEKL
-244 SDTNIKSSNYFPSKI
+244 SDTSIKSSDYFQSKI
-259 PCSRTSKTIKYC
+259 PCSRTSKTIKYR

-280 EKDDVFNNS
+280 ETDVFNNS
-289 TISNLR
+289 TISDLR
-295 ASRMQRFSPLC
+295 ASKMQRFSPLC
-306 VRNKSAIARTAVP
+306 VRNKSAIARTAAP
-319 LILNRDK
+319 LMLNIDR
-326 PSKRTEPQERLGY
+326 PSKRTERQERLGN
-339 SSINERENQIP
+339 SSISERENQVP
-350 REEKSSLF
+350 QKETSSLV

-371 KHSSLIAHDG
+371 KYSG

-387 NSNFRT
+387 NSNFKT

-414 NK
+414 NI

>member
-1 MKTKRTESSSKG
+1 MKTKRTESSSRG
-13 KSPEKTEENKS
+13 KSPEKNEENKS

-37 HKKATPEK
+37 HKKSTPEK
-45 EKKEIKEEY
+45 EKKEIEEKY
-54 VSTKEPPRYVSFDD
+54 VSAKEPPRYVSFDD
-68 SKPQSDTE
+68 SKSQSDSE

-81 RSVSA
+81 RGVSA
-86 LERKLNNR
+86 LERKLNKR
-94 KNRVSR
+94 KNRISR

-139 KAVVPVADRVTNFN
+139 KAVAPAADRVTNSN

-163 EKKAFASKERPNLSN
+163 EKKAIASKERPNLSN
-178 ESNTSVARKRPSSDS
+178 ENNTSIVRKRPSSDS
-193 TCDVLPKLRPKRSL
+193 TGNVLPKLRPKRSL
-207 SANDAANSFP
+207 SANDASNSFP

-231 SSLGEVPEVIEKL
+231 SSLDEVPEVIEKL
-244 SDTNIKSSNYFPSKI
+244 SDTNIKSSDYFQSKI
-259 PCSRTSKTIKYC
+259 PCSRTSKTIKYR

-280 EKDDVFNNS
+280 ETDVFNNS
-289 TISNLR
+289 TISDLR
-295 ASRMQRFSPLC
+295 ASKMQRFSPLC
-306 VRNKSAIARTAVP
+306 VRNKSAIARTAAP
-319 LILNRDK
+319 LMLNVERQ
-326 PSKRTEPQERLGY
+326 SKRTELQERLGN
-339 SSINERENQIP
+339 SSISERENQVP
-350 REEKSSLF
+350 QKETSSLV

-371 KHSSLIAHDG
+371 KYSG

-387 NSNFRT
+387 NSNFKT

-414 NK
+414 NI

>member
-1 MKTKRTESSSKG
+1 MKTKRTESSSRG
-13 KSPEKTEENKS
+13 KSPEKNEENKS

-37 HKKATPEK
+37 HKKSTPEK
-45 EKKEIKEEY
+45 EKKEIEEKY

-68 SKPQSDTE
+68 SKSQSDSE
-76 IRKKY
+76 IRQKY

-86 LERKLNNR
+86 LERKLNKR

-126 KYSSTVKRRHSNR
+126 RYSSTVKRRHSNR
-139 KAVVPVADRVTNFN
+139 KAVAPVEDRVTNSN

-163 EKKAFASKERPNLSN
+163 ENKAIAPKERPNLSN
-178 ESNTSVARKRPSSDS
+178 ENNTSIVRKRPSSDS
-193 TCDVLPKLRPKRSL
+193 TGNVLPKLRPKRSL
-207 SANDAANSFP
+207 SANDASNSFP

-231 SSLGEVPEVIEKL
+231 SSLDEVPEVIEKL
-244 SDTNIKSSNYFPSKI
+244 SDTSIKSSDYFQSKI
-259 PCSRTSKTIKYC
+259 PCSRTSKTIKYR

-280 EKDDVFNNS
+280 ETDVFNNS
-289 TISNLR
+289 TISDLR
-295 ASRMQRFSPLC
+295 ASKMQRFSPLC
-306 VRNKSAIARTAVP
+306 VRNKSAIARTAAP
-319 LILNRDK
+319 LMLNVDR
-326 PSKRTEPQERLGY
+326 PSKRTERQERLGN
-339 SSINERENQIP
+339 SSISERENQVP
-350 REEKSSLF
+350 QKETSSLV

-371 KHSSLIAHDG
+371 KYSG

-387 NSNFRT
+387 NSNFKT

-414 NK
+414 NI

>member
-1 MKTKRTESSSKG
+1 MKTKRTESSSRG
-13 KSPEKTEENKS
+13 KSPEKNEENKS

-37 HKKATPEK
+37 HKKSTPEK
-45 EKKEIKEEY
+45 EKKEIEEKY

-68 SKPQSDTE
+68 SKSQSDSE
-76 IRKKY
+76 IRQKY

-86 LERKLNNR
+86 LERKLNKR
-94 KNRVSR
+94 KNRLSR

-139 KAVVPVADRVTNFN
+139 KAVAPAADRVTNSN

-163 EKKAFASKERPNLSN
+163 ENKAIAPKERPNLSN
-178 ESNTSVARKRPSSDS
+178 ENNTSIVRKRPSSDS
-193 TCDVLPKLRPKRSL
+193 TGNVLPKLRPKRSL
-207 SANDAANSFP
+207 SANDASNSFP

-231 SSLGEVPEVIEKL
+231 SSLDEVPEVIEKL
-244 SDTNIKSSNYFPSKI
+244 SDTNIKSSDYFQSKI
-259 PCSRTSKTIKYC
+259 PCSRTSKTIKYR

-280 EKDDVFNNS
+280 ETDVFNNS
-289 TISNLR
+289 TISDLR
-295 ASRMQRFSPLC
+295 ASKMQRFSPLC
-306 VRNKSAIARTAVP
+306 VRNKSAIARTAAP
-319 LILNRDK
+319 LMLNIDR
-326 PSKRTEPQERLGY
+326 PSKRTERQERLGN
-339 SSINERENQIP
+339 SSISERENQVP
-350 REEKSSLF
+350 QKETSSLV

-371 KHSSLIAHDG
+371 KYSG

-387 NSNFRT
+387 NSNFKT

-414 NK
+414 NI